1 MTTEQ
6 TPNKKTHGETQP
18 RSVAEFARSRGVTT
32 QAVYKRL
39 TKLGIDP
46 NSLRSTRPDGKT
58 GGSLSEEGL
67 AMLIK
72 AMDGGIEPSTDEPST
87 VNQKAST
94 VNHQPSTDKV
104 DGEAE
109 ALRDKIA
116 ALQLDLIE
124 AKHKAEVAEI
134 RATAA
139 EDERDYLR
147 SQLDNAIKA
156 SALASVKR
164 IAAASTEDDEKE
176 QRGSV
181 IVEEAEPAETIAQQ
195 PAEEPVRK
203 SDQEQPRS
211 LRQRW
216 RDAVMAWKGKA

>member
-1 MTTEQ
+1 MATEQ
-6 TPNKKTHGETQP
+6 TPDKQSRTESQP

-39 TKLGIDP
+39 AKLGIDP
-46 NSLRSTRPDGKT
+46 NSLRSTRNGNKA
-58 GGSLSEEGL
+58 GSSLSEEGL
-67 AMLIK
+67 AILAK
-72 AMDGGIEPSTDEPST
+72 AMDGGLESST
-87 VNQKAST
+87 VNQKPST
-94 VNHQPSTDKV
+94 VNHQPSTDEG

-109 ALRDKIA
+109 ALRNRIA
-116 ALQLDLIE
+116 SLQHDLIE
-124 AKHKAEVAEI
+124 ARHKTEMAEI

-156 SALASVKR
+156 SALASMKR
-164 IAAASTEDDEKE
+164 IAAASTEEDEQS

-181 IVEEAEPAETIAQQ
+181 VIGREDPATDG
-195 PAEEPVRK
+195 PVRR

-216 RDAVMAWKGKA
+216 RDAVMAWKGKS

>member
-1 MTTEQ
+1 MATEQ
-6 TPNKKTHGETQP
+6 TPDKQSRTESQP

-39 TKLGIDP
+39 AKLGIDP
-46 NSLRSTRPDGKT
+46 NSLRSTRLDGKT

-87 VNQKAST
+87 VNQK
-94 VNHQPSTDKV
+94 PSTDEG

-147 SQLDNAIKA
+147 RQLDNAIKA

-164 IAAASTEDDEKE
+164 IAAASTEDDEQD

-181 IVEEAEPAETIAQQ
+181 MVEEAEPAETTAQQ

-203 SDQEQPRS
+203 SDQAQPRS